1 MGVGSLWTIGKQCT
15 VRRVLVEIV
24 GSPKGSVERDQN
36 GGDEEQNSDVEPYVS
51 ENECDY
57 GHDPEKH
64 DDATLIDGEAEESSG
79 LEAREEVEEPGGEEE
94 EEEGERVVEEGRDEN

>member
-1 MGVGSLWTIGKQCT
+1 M
-15 VRRVLVEIV
+15 VEIV

-51 ENECDY
+51 ENECHY
-57 GHDPEKH
+57 GHEPEKH